1 MVFALA
7 GDSTMTKPFD
17 NFSSMWLEY
26 VFEASTNVKWGTSYR
41 QSRELRATSFEQA
54 GWALAGECFA

>member
-17 NFSSMWLEY
+17 NVPSVMLNSVLKLARMGGKQQ
-26 VFEASTNVKWGTSYR
+26 VTGTSD
-41 QSRELRATSFEQA
+41 EP
-54 GWALAGECFA
+54 